1 MHHDFLDKYSDLD
14 SSIHRLD
21 PRIKLL
27 CAVALLV
34 AIVATS
40 PRQPAEFILFAL
52 LLALLIVISRV
63 PVLHIVK
70 KSLILFPFILLVAIF
85 LPFMKG
91 GTTIWEGRF
100 VVPLRLTR
108 EGITMFVNV
117 VCKAYLALATMILL
131 SATTPFVQILHA
143 MQALRVPRLV
153 IMILSFMYR
162 YIFLLIDEAERMLT
176 AHEARRFGLRG
187 WRSLTSFGQLVGIL
201 FLRTY
206 ERGERVYHAM
216 TSRGF
221 DGTVRVFNPP
231 RLTAADVL
239 LTALF
244 LTLLA
249 IIKVLGVFMYA

>member
-14 SSIHRLD
+14 TPLHRLD
-21 PRIKLL
+21 ARIKMLS
-27 CAVALLV
+27 AVALLV
-34 AIVATS
+34 AIVVTP

-52 LLALLIVISRV
+52 LLALFTLISRV
-63 PVLHIVK
+63 PVMHIIK

-91 GTTIWEGRF
+91 GTTLWEGHF
-100 VVPLRLTR
+100 VVPLRISQ
-108 EGITMFVNV
+108 EGIYIFLNV

-131 SATTPFVQILHA
+131 SATTPFIQILHA
-143 MQALRVPRLV
+143 MQAFRVPRLV

-176 AHEARRFGLRG
+176 AHEARRFGLR
-187 WRSLTSFGQLVGIL
+187 RQRNLTSFGQLVGVL

-206 ERGERVYHAM
+206 ERGERIYQAM

-221 DGTVRVFNPP
+221 DGTVRVMQRP
-231 RLTAADVL
+231 RLTTTDGL
-239 LTALF
+239 LAALF

-249 IIKVLGVFMYA
+249 IIKVLGALLYV

>member
-14 SSIHRLD
+14 TPLHRLD
-21 PRIKLL
+21 ARVKMLSS
-27 CAVALLV
+27 VALLV
-34 AIVATS
+34 AIVVTP
-40 PRQPAEFILFAL
+40 PRQPAEFLLFAL
-52 LLALLIVISRV
+52 LLSLLTLISRV

-70 KSLILFPFILLVAIF
+70 KSLILFPFVLLVAIF

-91 GTTIWEGRF
+91 GTALWEGRF
-100 VVPLRLTR
+100 VVPLRITH
-108 EGITMFVNV
+108 EGISIFLNV
-117 VCKAYLALATMILL
+117 VCKAYLALTTMILL
-131 SATTPFVQILHA
+131 SATTPFIQILHA

-176 AHEARRFGLRG
+176 ALEARRFGLR
-187 WRSLTSFGQLVGIL
+187 RRRKLTSFGQLVGVL

-206 ERGERVYHAM
+206 ERGERIYQAM

-221 DGTVRVFNPP
+221 DGTVHVIAHPRV
-231 RLTAADVL
+231 TTGDVL
-239 LTALF
+239 LAALF

-249 IIKVLGVFMYA
+249 IIKVLGALFYV